1 MLIDLSIK
9 NFAIV
14 EDVELTFDA
23 GFTVITGETGAGKS
37 ILVDAL
43 TLLSGGRAASDM
55 LRHESEKMTVTARFQ
70 AEPAISSSL
79 AESGV
84 ASDGEV
90 VIRREIEAGG
100 RGRAFMNGEPVAAK
114 IVSRAGELLLA
125 IHGQGGERQL
135 LDPEAALELV
145 DSFAGSIEL
154 AEEVAGAARAFRAA
168 DDRRETLVESRR
180 DRDRRLELLEFEV
193 REIRE
198 AGLDGLSE
206 DALLSERNVLL
217 HAEKIRQLGET
228 ACAALEQDEGSA
240 LDRTGEAFKA
250 LSELAR
256 IDDSFNAASAE
267 AAEVKSRL
275 SELARRVERETSG
288 VEADP
293 ARLMEVETRLE
304 KLSRLKK
311 KYGST
316 PAEILEYGER
326 AATERDSLAN
336 LEDSLSALEKECA
349 RLAVDYAA
357 RAGELSGKRKEAA
370 PLLSAAIERELA
382 DLAMEKSKF
391 KVELSP
397 RGEKASPR
405 GLERA
410 ELLFSPNPGEPEKPL
425 SRIASGGELSRVQLA
440 VESARL
446 KRRSRSGSRTL
457 IFDEVDSGIGG
468 RVAEA
473 VGRKLKTLS
482 AKNQVLCVTHVPQ
495 IAALADRQLCAV
507 KRVSRGRTRAE
518 VAELSPEERI
528 EEIARMLAGEKISGT
543 ARDHARTLLNAR

>member
-1 MLIDLSIK
+1 MLVDLAIR

-14 EDVELTFDA
+14 EDVELSFDS

-43 TLLSGGRAASDM
+43 TLLSGGRAASEM
-55 LRHESEKMTVTARFQ
+55 LRHEAEKMTVTARFQ
-70 AEPAISSSL
+70 AESAISASL

-84 ASDGEV
+84 TGDGEI

-100 RGRAFMNGEPVAAK
+100 RSRAFMNGEPVAAK
-114 IVSRAGELLLA
+114 TVSRAGELLLV

-135 LDPEAALELV
+135 LDPEAALDLL
-145 DSFAGSIEL
+145 DAYAGADEL
-154 AEEVAGAARAFRAA
+154 ACAVEGASRAFLAA
-168 DDRRETLVESRR
+168 DARRKRLVESRR
-180 DRDRRLELLEFEV
+180 DRDRRLELLEFEI

-198 AGLDGLSE
+198 AGLEGMSE
-206 DALLSERNVLL
+206 ESLMSERNVLL
-217 HAEKIRQLGET
+217 HAGKIRQLGET

-250 LSELAR
+250 LSELSR
-256 IDDSFNAASAE
+256 IDSSFQASCGE

-293 ARLMEVETRLE
+293 ERLTEVETRLD

-311 KYGST
+311 KYGASIS
-316 PAEILEYGER
+316 EILEHGER
-326 AATERDSLAN
+326 AAAERDSLGN
-336 LEDSLSALEKECA
+336 LEDSLAALEKECA
-349 RLAVDYAA
+349 RLASEYAVHA
-357 RAGELSGKRKEAA
+357 RELSGKRRQAA
-370 PLLSAAIERELA
+370 PLLSAGIQKELA
-382 DLAMEKSKF
+382 ELAMEKSKF
-391 KVELSP
+391 RVELLPRDEEISP
-397 RGEKASPR
+397 RGC
-405 GLERA
+405 ERS
-410 ELLFSPNPGEPEKPL
+410 EFLFAPNPGEPEKPL
-425 SRIASGGELSRVQLA
+425 SKIASGGELSRVQLA

-446 KRRSRSGSRTL
+446 KRRGPGSPRTL
-457 IFDEVDSGIGG
+457 IFDEVDAGIGG

-473 VGRKLKTLS
+473 VGRKLKVLS
-482 AKNQVLCVTHVPQ
+482 AKNQVLCVTHLPQ

-507 KRVSRGRTRAE
+507 KKVSRGRTRAE
-518 VAELSPEERI
+518 VTELSPEQRI
-528 EEIARMLAGEKISGT
+528 EEIARMLAGETVSAT